1 MQQITGTLNPMQRRS
16 GSVLPPPLDDY
27 CNSSSASAGGT
38 VNKNGSNVSL
48 ILSLGT

>member
-1 MQQITGTLNPMQRRS
+1 MQRRS

-38 VNKNGSNVSL
+38 VIKNGSNVSINCHL
-48 ILSLGT
+48 ERNKLDE